1 MKDKILSNNLLALLL
16 NLLLAFFILLVGY
29 LDCGIADSHCYAAVL
44 TTALYF
50 CLVAS
55 PLTVC
60 RFGNSYLL
68 SMLSV
73 ALISVLSV
81 SLPGAWVWAA
91 VALLLCVY
99 DLWIVRSTWMLTLL
113 NFLFTAVVAAVSY
126 GFFEVLFWLVAL
138 LKN

>member
-16 NLLLAFFILLVGY
+16 NLLLAFFILLAGY
-29 LDCGIADSHCYAAVL
+29 LNYGIADSHCYSAVL

-55 PLTVC
+55 PLTIC

-73 ALISVLSV
+73 ALISVLAV
-81 SLPGAWVWAA
+81 SLPGAWVWAV

-126 GFFEVLFWLVAL
+126 GFFKVLFWLVTL